1 MSSAATTSDCPAVDM
16 CGACGTLPPGFVRLR
31 YFFGKR
37 LGVVDFVDEQRYH
50 AGKMRFHNQHL
61 HGAGV
66 LCGLAVTRYA
76 PASLVLRVG
85 RGAAL
90 DACGREIIVGY
101 DQCIDVDAWYARV
114 RAEKRI
120 STPTWPEPDLDGDGR
135 LPLCVVLRYR
145 ECAAQPEPAPR
156 DPCSCDASGCDLGRV
171 REEFELDLVLESAV
185 AGHAAPPLF
194 PDRAALE
201 RALGRAVGGY
211 PLRAALASAAQEACP
226 APDGDDWLMVACFAL
241 ELDSGREHVTDLIG
255 LHGTATLLHQAAL
268 VQELLLREIGA
279 QLEAGALVDG
289 PEIAGLFFEK
299 DTTTPDLYHLV
310 LPLSAP
316 VLPETVPNQA
326 FTLHHLD
333 GGGAGWIA
341 LCCATLFEAAP
352 PRLTIAVDGTTLVD
366 GGRYRVSLDQTIVTL
381 GTPIVDG
388 DLRPLRPLRPS
399 FHFRIGVN
407 AAGDFVLADPAYVV

>member
-1 MSSAATTSDCPAVDM
+1 MSSAATTSDCPAVDV

-66 LCGLAVTRYA
+66 LCGLAVARYT
-76 PASLVLRVG
+76 PTSLVLRVG

-90 DACGREIIVGY
+90 DACGREIVVGY

-135 LPLCVVLRYR
+135 LPVCVVLRYR

-171 REEFELDLVLESAV
+171 REEFELDLALESAV
-185 AGHAAPPLF
+185 AGHAAAPLF
-194 PDRAALE
+194 PERAVLD

-226 APDGDDWLMVACFAL
+226 APDGDDWLMVACFSIAF
-241 ELDSGREHVTDLIG
+241 DSGRDHATDLIG

-268 VQELLLREIGA
+268 MQELLLRSVAA
-279 QLEAGALVDG
+279 QLEAGALVEG
-289 PEIAGLFFEK
+289 PEITGLALER
-299 DTTTPDLYHLV
+299 TGTSSTYRLV

-316 VLPETVPNQA
+316 VVADTIGPSDFKLNQLGGSSPGWTQADTV
-326 FTLHHLD
+326 T
-333 GGGAGWIA
+333 GY
-341 LCCATLFEAAP
+341 EASP
-352 PRLTIAVDGTTLVD
+352 PRLVIAIDNSGGFLAD
-366 GGRYRVSLDQTIVTL
+366 GGRYRLALDATQQRTA
-381 GTPIVDG
+381 PIVDA
-388 DLRPLRPLRPS
+388 DLRPLRPLRAAI
-399 FHFRIGVN
+399 HFTIGTSTS
-407 AAGDFVLADPAYVV
+407 GDLVLADPPYVA